1 MCNIKS
7 IVFLDVEQRSVARLL
22 SWSWNIK
29 FEGVF
34 KEATWNSFWL
44 SYVVNLSLKKLF
56 RVSLLRISWTSSD
69 CLSENLFNC
78 LNVNRIPSI
87 FYHMHDFPISNI
99 IKRHNRRNPVVLLP
113 GIINQLLISTNFAK
127 WTGQ

>member
-1 MCNIKS
+1 MKQ
-7 IVFLDVEQRSVARLL
+7 LETL
-22 SWSWNIK
+22 SD
-29 FEGVF
+29 
-34 KEATWNSFWL
+34 L

-56 RVSLLRISWTSSD
+56 RVSLLRISRTSSD

-87 FYHMHDFPISNI
+87 FYHMHNFPISNI
-99 IKRHNRRNPVVLLP
+99 IKTHNRRNPVVLLP

-127 WTGQ
+127 